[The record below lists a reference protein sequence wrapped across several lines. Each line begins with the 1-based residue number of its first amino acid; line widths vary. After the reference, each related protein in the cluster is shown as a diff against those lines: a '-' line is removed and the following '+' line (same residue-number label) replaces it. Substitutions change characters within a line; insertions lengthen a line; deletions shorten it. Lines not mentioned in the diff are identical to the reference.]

1 MDHKVSAKK
10 PDGKW
15 WTFGSLKTNQYGN
28 LQLSFKNT
36 DDFKAFV
43 NGSGEWINFSLF
55 EDKPKEEPIT
65 RKALDDI
72 PEKHRPYSPSDEI
85 PF

>member
-1 MDHKVSAKK
+1 MTDKNVSAKRAN
-10 PDGKW
+10 GKW
-15 WTFGSLKTNQYGN
+15 FNFGKLKTNQYGN

-36 DDFKAFV
+36 PEFKAFV

-55 EDKPKEEPIT
+55 EDKPKEVDVDTEARLKELKESATIT
-65 RKALDDI
+65 
-72 PEKHRPYSPSDEI
+72 DEI